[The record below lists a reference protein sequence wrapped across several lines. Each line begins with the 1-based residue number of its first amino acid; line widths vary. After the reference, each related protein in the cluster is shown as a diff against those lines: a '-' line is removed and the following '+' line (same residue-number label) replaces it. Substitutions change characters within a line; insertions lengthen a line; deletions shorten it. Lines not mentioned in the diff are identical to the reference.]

1 MVVSGMKVRD
11 VDPASP
17 LYGQIQPGY
26 SIVAI
31 NGRPVLDSLDYQFRT
46 VDERVRIRFA
56 DKKGGEREFEF
67 DNLYPGALGL
77 RFDDDRIK
85 VCNCNCIFCFVRQQP
100 KGMRRTLY
108 VRDEDYRLSFT
119 HGNFITLSNVTD
131 REMARIIEQ
140 RLSPLYISVH
150 ATDDRLRRRMLR
162 KAKLAPILP
171 RLRHLADNGI
181 RLHTQVVVCPGINDG
196 EQLERTIDDLAL
208 LYPGVSTL
216 AVVPVGLTKYRDR
229 LPRLSPHSAEEAV
242 GIIRLVESRQRKLLS
257 RLGSRFVWAADEF
270 YIVAG
275 RRFPNRSSYE
285 EMAQFEN
292 GVGMVR
298 EFLTVFNRRR
308 ASLKRIKSKKRVLL
322 VTGRSAYPFLSRFVV
337 PFLRQTCGLRISLL
351 VVENRFWGDTITV
364 SGLLTGR
371 DVLRG
376 VKSRRAGFDKLVLPP
391 NCLNGDALFLDDMP
405 LSEFE
410 ANVGKPVA
418 VGSYNLAQTIREV
431 FQ

>member
-17 LYGQIQPGY
+17 LYGQVRPGY
-26 SIVAI
+26 SMVAI

-46 VDERVRIRFA
+46 VDKKVRIRFA
-56 DKKGGEREFEF
+56 DRKGSEREFEF

-77 RFDDDRIK
+77 HFDDDRVK
-85 VCNCNCIFCFVRQQP
+85 VCNCNCVFCFVRQQP
-100 KGMRRTLY
+100 RGMRRTLY

-162 KAKLAPILP
+162 KTKLVAILP
-171 RLRHLADNGI
+171 RLRQLADSGI

-196 EQLERTIDDLAL
+196 EQLERTIDDLAS
-208 LYPGVSTL
+208 LYPGVMTL
-216 AVVPVGLTKYRDR
+216 AVVPVGLTRYRDH
-229 LPRLSPHSAEEAV
+229 LPRLRTNTAEEAARIV
-242 GIIRLVESRQRKLLS
+242 SLVENRQRVLLS
-257 RLGSRFVWAADEF
+257 RSGSRFVWAADEF
-270 YIVAG
+270 YIAAG
-275 RRFPNRSSYE
+275 RRFPGRYSYE

-298 EFLTVFNRRR
+298 EFLTLFNRRR
-308 ASLKRIKSKKRVLL
+308 ASLKRIRSKKRVLM
-322 VTGRSAYPFLSRFVV
+322 VTGRSAYPFLSRLAV
-337 PFLRQTCGLRISLL
+337 PFLRKACGLRISLL
-351 VVENRFWGDTITV
+351 MVENRFWGDSVTV
-364 SGLLTGR
+364 SGLLTGQ
-371 DVLRG
+371 DLLRC
-376 VKSRRAGFDKLVLPP
+376 VKGRRTAFDKLVLPP
-391 NCLNGDALFLDDMP
+391 NCLNDDDLFLDDLS

-410 ANVGKPVA
+410 TKVGKPVA
-418 VGSYNLAQTIREV
+418 VGSYNLAQTIREA
-431 FQ
+431 FA